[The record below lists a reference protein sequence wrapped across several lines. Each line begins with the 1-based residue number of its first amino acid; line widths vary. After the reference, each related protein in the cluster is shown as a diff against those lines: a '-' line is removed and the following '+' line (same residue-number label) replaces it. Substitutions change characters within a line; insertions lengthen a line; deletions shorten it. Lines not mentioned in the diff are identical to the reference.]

1 MVLVG
6 DMVTGHGWKP
16 RGERMSEK
24 SQKATFV
31 GRPLRDM
38 LY

>member
-6 DMVTGHGWKP
+6 GMVTGWKP

-24 SQKATFV
+24 SQKASYV
-31 GRPLRDM
+31 GRPLCDM